1 MRRTPPPIT
10 RPSVA
15 RRVGKSAPRLTYV
28 VASLVG
34 IFSIL
39 GAQLFLSIAL
49 SDGAYQILTLER
61 ALADRNRDLDIVSED
76 IGHMQDPQG
85 IATLAV
91 AMGMVQT
98 RDTAYLRVSDGA
110 VIGQP
115 RPAQAN
121 SVAIVQIVPGEADVV
136 QDTAVMLATAE
147 TESTESEDRALLDI
161 PVEEGPAEVVI
172 GGQAATPLPIQTP
185 TSVQAPKLGGDLP
198 APTTR

>member
-1 MRRTPPPIT
+1 MRRPPSSIT

-49 SDGAYQILTLER
+49 SDGAYEILTLER

-76 IGHMQDPQG
+76 IGYMQDPQG

-110 VIGQP
+110 VIGEP
-115 RPAQAN
+115 RPARSN

-136 QDTAVMLATAE
+136 QDAAVMLATTE
-147 TESTESEDRALLDI
+147 TETSESEDRALLDI
-161 PVEEGPAEVVI
+161 PAEEGPAEVVI
-172 GGQAATPLPIQTP
+172 GGQATTPLPIQTP
-185 TSVQAPKLGGDLP
+185 TTEPAPKLGGDLP

>member
-172 GGQAATPLPIQTP
+172 GGQAATPLPIKTP

>member
-1 MRRTPPPIT
+1 MRKTPPIT

-49 SDGAYQILTLER
+49 SDGAYEILTLER

-110 VIGQP
+110 VIGEP
-115 RPAQAN
+115 RPARSN

-136 QDTAVMLATAE
+136 EDTAVMLATAE
-147 TESTESEDRALLDI
+147 AESTESEDRALLDI

-172 GGQAATPLPIQTP
+172 GGQATTPLPIQTP
-185 TSVQAPKLGGDLP
+185 TAEVAPKLGGDLP